1 MRVFRRLNYGFAQAR
16 NRSPIPASCSGSGI
30 PGMSSIETSADPPSN
45 CTLKGKPRQGARVWF
60 KVVGMHMY
68 PRHL

>member
-16 NRSPIPASCSGSGI
+16 NRSPIPASCSG
-30 PGMSSIETSADPPSN
+30 MSSIETSDV
-45 CTLKGKPRQGARVWF
+45 KGKPRQGARVWF
-60 KVVGMHMY
+60 KVVGMHIY